1 MEKVEKIYEYLTKN
15 LTTDNAKLWVYDNLD
30 IIVEL
35 MNDKEQDFIPLHV
48 TIFLCHWQNCIAIL
62 ISKNFDNEKLLDN
75 TRW

>member
-1 MEKVEKIYEYLTKN
+1 MISWEKLKKIYEYLTKN

-48 TIFLCHWQNCIAIL
+48 TIFL
-62 ISKNFDNEKLLDN
+62 
-75 TRW
+75 